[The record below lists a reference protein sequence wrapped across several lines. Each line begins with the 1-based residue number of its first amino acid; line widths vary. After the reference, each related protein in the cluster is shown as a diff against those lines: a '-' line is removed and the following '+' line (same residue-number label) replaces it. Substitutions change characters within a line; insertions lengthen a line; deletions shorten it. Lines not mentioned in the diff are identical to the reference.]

1 MELKDYKKIICIS
14 YLIILFF
21 AILLIYFNQWGYF
34 FSPEYLFNNKENLL
48 ELKNKYLFE
57 ISVVFIF
64 FTIIWTLFLGFTTP
78 LFILAGFSF
87 NVLYGT
93 TLLLIGKTVGSTLLY
108 IIANIYFKK
117 SVKNYFEQKH
127 SIFKNVIQNIKKNE
141 LSLLILTRFIPAPT
155 QVIDL
160 APVLIN
166 AKISNYIMAR
176 FFGSLIPYL
185 IIINMVRNFFEL
197 YQENDSLNINL
208 FQSNEFLI
216 AITFFILFVIVGK
229 ILKKKY
235 FTNLKSTHRVAP
247 KE

>member
-1 MELKDYKKIICIS
+1 MVVKDYKKIIGVS

-21 AILLIYFNQWGYF
+21 AILIIYFNQWGNF

-57 ISVVFIF
+57 TSVVFF
-64 FTIIWTLFLGFTTP
+64 FFIIIWTLLLGFSIP
-78 LFILAGFSF
+78 LFILTAFFF

-93 TLLLIGKTVGSTLLY
+93 ILLLIGRTVGSTLLY

-117 SVKNYFEQKH
+117 SVKNYFEQKNL
-127 SIFKNVIQNIKKNE
+127 IFKKVIKNIKKNE
-141 LSLLILTRFIPAPT
+141 LGLLILTRFITAPS

-166 AKISNYIMAR
+166 AKISNFIIAR

-185 IIINMVRNFFEL
+185 IIINMVSNFFEF
-197 YQENDSLNINL
+197 YQENDILNINL
-208 FQSNEFLI
+208 FQSIEFLI
-216 AITFFILFVIVGK
+216 AITSFILFLFVGK
-229 ILKKKY
+229 IIKKKY
-235 FTNLKSTHRVAP
+235 FSNIN
-247 KE
+247 